1 MVSSSKTMRSRKLL
15 MLLGT
20 KLAATAG
27 LALLNRSL
35 EMDDLPPTLPGRM
48 HDWTWRGS
56 QVRYT
61 TLGEG
66 PPVVLVHGLHAAA
79 SSFEMRKV
87 FGPLAAERTVYAPDL
102 LGFGKSE
109 RPSLHY
115 SGELYAD
122 LVTEFLAEVVQ
133 RPCTLVASSLSSAY
147 AAAAAVRRPDLVDRL
162 ALICPTGEA
171 RATPTEAL
179 GETVYWFLRLPIQG
193 RAAFNAL
200 VSRPS
205 LRHFLKRR
213 TFFDPARA
221 TEQLVEQHWATSHQ
235 PNARFAPAAFLG
247 GRLSFPLRPYFA
259 RLTQPTLLAWGA
271 NAGLTPVSQV
281 PGLLALNSRAS
292 LQVFERCGQL
302 PHDERAEEFLERIE
316 EFPSR

>member
-1 MVSSSKTMRSRKLL
+1 MRSRKLL
-15 MLLGT
+15 ILLCT

-35 EMDDLPPTLPGRM
+35 ELDDLPPTLPGRM
-48 HDWTWRGS
+48 HDWAWRDGR
-56 QVRYT
+56 VRYT

-66 PPVVLVHGLHAAA
+66 PPVVLLHGLHAAA
-79 SSFEMRKV
+79 SSFEMRKA
-87 FGPLAAERTVYAPDL
+87 FEPLAAERTVYAPDL

-109 RPSLHY
+109 RPPLHY
-115 SGELYAD
+115 SGEMYVD
-122 LVTEFLAEVVQ
+122 LVTDFLAEVVQ

-147 AAAAAVRRPDLVDRL
+147 AVAAAVRRPDLVDRL
-162 ALICPTGEA
+162 VLICPTGDA

-179 GETVYWFLRLPIQG
+179 GETAYWFLRLPIQG

-205 LRHFLKRR
+205 LRYFLERR
-213 TFFDPARA
+213 TFFDPACA

-235 PNARFAPAAFLG
+235 PNARFAAAAFIG

-259 RLTQPTLLAWGA
+259 RLTRPTLLAWGA
-271 NAGLTPVSQV
+271 NAGFTPVSQAQE
-281 PGLLALNSRAS
+281 LLALNSRAS
-292 LQVFERCGQL
+292 LHVFERCGQL
-302 PHDERAEEFLERIE
+302 PHDERAEEFLAKVGA
-316 EFPSR
+316 FLSA